1 MKNKLIAT
9 RTAFGEALVE
19 IAKERNDIVVL
30 DADVATSTKTSIF
43 KEAFPDRF
51 FEMGIAEQNM
61 MGVAAGMATTQ
72 KIIPFAVTFAVFATK
87 RACDQV
93 SISIAYPK
101 LNVKIVGSYGGI
113 PTGKAGATHQAFE
126 DIAIMRAIPNMT
138 IIVPADAV
146 EMKQAVRACVDYNG
160 PVYLRCIRCETPI
173 IFDRNYKFEWNR
185 GVTLRDGKDATI
197 ISTGVMTP
205 VALKAA
211 KALVGEGIDTRL
223 IHIHTIKPI
232 DEEILIKAARETRC
246 IVTVEN
252 HSIIGGL
259 GSAVAEIL
267 SENEPALLK
276 RIGIQDVFGES
287 GSLEDLFNKYGLT
300 SENIVKEAKELIKKK

>member
-1 MKNKLIAT
+1 
-9 RTAFGEALVE
+9 
-19 IAKERNDIVVL
+19 
-30 DADVATSTKTSIF
+30 
-43 KEAFPDRF
+43 
-51 FEMGIAEQNM
+51 
-61 MGVAAGMATTQ
+61 
-72 KIIPFAVTFAVFATK
+72 
-87 RACDQV
+87 
-93 SISIAYPK
+93 
-101 LNVKIVGSYGGI
+101 
-113 PTGKAGATHQAFE
+113 
-126 DIAIMRAIPNMT
+126 
-138 IIVPADAV
+138 
-146 EMKQAVRACVDYNG
+146 
-160 PVYLRCIRCETPI
+160 
-173 IFDRNYKFEWNR
+173 
-185 GVTLRDGKDATI
+185 
-197 ISTGVMTP
+197 MTP

>member
-1 MKNKLIAT
+1 
-9 RTAFGEALVE
+9 
-19 IAKERNDIVVL
+19 
-30 DADVATSTKTSIF
+30 
-43 KEAFPDRF
+43 
-51 FEMGIAEQNM
+51 M

-87 RACDQV
+87 RACDQI

-138 IIVPADAV
+138 VIVPADAV

-160 PVYLRCIRCETPI
+160 PVYLRCIRCETPV
-173 IFDRNYKFEWNR
+173 IFDENYKFEWNR
-185 GVTLRDGKDATI
+185 GVTLRDGEDATI
-197 ISTGVMTP
+197 VSTGVMTP

-267 SENEPALLK
+267 SEGAPVLIK
-276 RIGIQDVFGES
+276 RIGIKDIFGES
-287 GSLEDLFNKYGLT
+287 GSDEDLFNKYDLT
-300 SENIVKEAKELIKKK
+300 SENIVKEVKEVIMRKK